1 MRLEITKDSLIDAI
15 QHVLKAV
22 STNNPIAILTG
33 IHIEA
38 TTKGLIVT
46 ASNSSMKIQYTIAQD
61 DRCMKVQ
68 RAGGI
73 VVPARYFHE
82 VIRKLDAGAITI
94 EQLEPFILTIVSG
107 HSRIRLSGMDPA
119 EFPVTTTSSTSLLKL
134 SVNNATLKTSI
145 KQVAAAA
152 STSETRPVLTGIHLV
167 CQNEWLSLA
176 ATDGIRLA
184 SFSIPMDRQA
194 DLDADIIIP
203 SRNLMEVARLLD
215 EETARTEIE
224 IGHHY
229 ICFRVGQVQLQSVLL
244 EGVYPLIKNFIPTS
258 YLTEIVVDTSLF
270 LRAVERAT
278 VFASESVIRIAA
290 AANQLDLLS
299 RTAEIGEVHEAIPLQ
314 QISGDPFEI
323 AVNGKFLIDLLRF
336 MDSGYL
342 RLRFTG
348 QRSPIMIHPADD
360 WSSALFLITPVRTTG
375 QGVTTN
381 ERA

>member
-38 TTKGLIVT
+38 TTQGLTVT
-46 ASNSSMKIQYTIAQD
+46 ASNSSMKIQYMIAQD

-82 VIRKLDAGAITI
+82 VIRRFDAGVITI
-94 EQLEPFILTIVSG
+94 EQMEPFILTIVSG

-119 EFPVTTTSSTSLLKL
+119 QFPVTTTASTSLLKL

-152 STSETRPVLTGIHLV
+152 STSETRPVLTGIHMV

-184 SFSIPMDRQA
+184 SRSIPIDRQA

-203 SRNLMEVARLLD
+203 SRNLIEVARLLD
-215 EETARTEIE
+215 EETARAEIE

-229 ICFRVGQVQLQSVLL
+229 ISFGVGRIQLQSVLL
-244 EGVYPLIKNFIPTS
+244 EGVYPFIKNFIPTS
-258 YLTEIVVDTSLF
+258 YLTEIVVDTFSF
-270 LRAVERAT
+270 LRALERAT
-278 VFASESVIRIAA
+278 VFASESVIRLSVAA
-290 AANQLDLLS
+290 DRLSLLS
-299 RTAEIGEVHEAIPLQ
+299 RTAEIGEVHEEVLLE
-314 QISGDPFEI
+314 QIIGDPFKI
-323 AVNGKFLIDLLRF
+323 AVNGRFLIDLLRF
-336 MDSGYL
+336 MDSHYI
-342 RLRFTG
+342 RIRFTG
-348 QRSPIMIHPADD
+348 HNSPIMILPADEQ
-360 WSSALFLITPVRTTG
+360 AAAIFLITPVRTVE
-375 QGVTTN
+375 Q
-381 ERA
+381 